1 MKVPEE
7 FADYPS
13 RIAGRSD
20 WSRDEYAMVTLDLL
34 KLFYH
39 FSDRRNTSSSQ
50 QQFRAQGH
58 NTPRSLETNL
68 PPQARLSCTIEL
80 TLKHKHCSALN
91 YSCSHYTV
99 CAEPHGPHWPS
110 DTDIFIM
117 VLFTRHRQQAN
128 RAPGRLH

>member
-39 FSDRRNTSSSQ
+39 FLTVGIPLLQGNSSEHK
-50 QQFRAQGH
+50 GT
-58 NTPRSLETNL
+58 TPQEVWIQISHRKQDSVA
-68 PPQARLSCTIEL
+68 PLS
-80 TLKHKHCSALN
+80 S
-91 YSCSHYTV
+91 
-99 CAEPHGPHWPS
+99 P
-110 DTDIFIM
+110 
-117 VLFTRHRQQAN
+117 
-128 RAPGRLH
+128 